1 MSKGLNVICRLKISQ
16 CHFMYIISENIKM
29 VISHQRL
36 MEHFSSFFSFFFYYF
51 QSSFKYF
58 EIYLRVFHKT
68 NYSKILRLAIL
79 PQEDSFGFCHAKPIH

>member
-16 CHFMYIISENIKM
+16 CHFMYIINENIKM

-36 MEHFSSFFSFFFYYF
+36 MEHFSSFFSFFYYF